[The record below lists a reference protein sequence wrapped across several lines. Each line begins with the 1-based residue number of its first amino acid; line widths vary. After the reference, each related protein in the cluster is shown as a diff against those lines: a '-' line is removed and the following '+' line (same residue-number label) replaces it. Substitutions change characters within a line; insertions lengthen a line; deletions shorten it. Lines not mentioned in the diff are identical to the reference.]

1 MFILN
6 QCEGL
11 GIMRTTLNLHD
22 DAFQAASDYAAA
34 RAIKLGDAVS
44 ELVKRGLGQAKQSNV
59 SMKKKHGIWVFETSA
74 GSGHPVVT
82 DALVKELMEE

>member
-1 MFILN
+1 
-6 QCEGL
+6 
-11 GIMRTTLNLHD
+11 MRTTLNLHD

-59 SMKKKHGIWVFETSA
+59 SMKKKHGIWVFEASA

>member
-1 MFILN
+1 
-6 QCEGL
+6 
-11 GIMRTTLNLHD
+11 MRTTLNLHD

-44 ELVKRGLGQAKQSNV
+44 ELVKRGLGQSKQAQV
-59 SMKKKHGIWVFETSA
+59 TIKKRHGIWIFEA
-74 GSGHPVVT
+74 PSGEAHPPVT